1 MVMSYQIL
9 KRTVSVMSYF
19 CHQQGNGARNSQD
32 IERQRLKNGGSDSL
46 KETWTSKTI
55 LDPRKA
61 YLKRWNVGF
70 VLSCMIA
77 VSLDPLF
84 FYLPVINEEK
94 KCIRLDKKLWITA
107 IVMRS
112 FFDIIYLLHIIL
124 QFRTG
129 FIDKKL
135 QKSGKSELNTDAW
148 KIAQKYLWPWFL
160 FDIITILPIPQ
171 VVTLT
176 IFSEMRGTKSSNKV
190 KFLNTIV
197 LFQYVPRVS
206 QIYLSWR
213 KLITNNKKFDR
224 IVLVKA
230 SLNFIL
236 YILAGHVLG
245 AFWYFFSTQRLA
257 ACWHE
262 ACDQH
267 RSRCVGVSFDCDHSF
282 GNLSF
287 LNDTCSLNDTK
298 NATSF
303 DFGIFLKALQSGVLE
318 SEDFPQKLF
327 YSFWWGMR
335 NLSSLGQNLET
346 SNYVW
351 ENCFALGISIFGL
364 VLFLYFMGNLQM
376 YMQWTA
382 TKSVKNW
389 DKVRKKMKS
398 SKRQKQQK
406 TMRSWISQRA
416 FNDTIKREII
426 RNIDQR
432 FEEDED
438 VYVENL
444 IPDLPP
450 ELQNNVKRHLCLDLL
465 KNLKFVKDNV
475 KQEQLLLKICDSLKP
490 KFYKEHCYIVQEGDP
505 IDAVFFITEG
515 TVWTCTSSSNGGEDS
530 QHAERLEKNFFGEE
544 LLEWVMKSSSA
555 DMYNLSKL
563 PVHSKTLKTHTKVEA
578 FALMASDLKQI
589 WHSKLSRLGPGGLQY
604 QAASR
609 VQRIWHRHRD
619 HPKPDDAVV
628 ESKEP
633 SILQRV

>member
-9 KRTVSVMSYF
+9 KKTVSVMSYF

-32 IERQRLKNGGSDSL
+32 IERQLLKNGGSDSV

-61 YLKRWNVGF
+61 FLKRWNVGF
-70 VLSCMIA
+70 VLSCVIA

-84 FYLPVINEEK
+84 FYLPVINEDK

-107 IVMRS
+107 IVLRS
-112 FFDIIYLLHIIL
+112 FFDIIHLLHIIL

-135 QKSGKSELNTDAW
+135 LKSGKSELNTDAW

-171 VVTLT
+171 V
-176 IFSEMRGTKSSNKV
+176 
-190 KFLNTIV
+190 
-197 LFQYVPRVS
+197 
-206 QIYLSWR
+206 
-213 KLITNNKKFDR
+213 
-224 IVLVKA
+224 
-230 SLNFIL
+230 
-236 YILAGHVLG
+236 LG

-257 ACWHE
+257 ACWHK
-262 ACDQH
+262 ACDQNH
-267 RSRCVGVSFDCDHSF
+267 SRCVGISFDCDRSF

-287 LNDTCSLNDTK
+287 INEFCPINTK
-298 NATSF
+298 NTTSF

-346 SNYVW
+346 SNYIW

-398 SKRQKQQK
+398 RKRQKQQK
-406 TMRSWISQRA
+406 TMRSWISQRG
-416 FNDTIKREII
+416 FDSTIKREII

-450 ELQNNVKRHLCLDLL
+450 DLQNNVKRHLCLNLL
-465 KNLKFVKDNV
+465 KNLKFVKDNGLAA
-475 KQEQLLLKICDSLKP
+475 KHEQLLLKICDSLKP
-490 KFYKEHCYIVQEGDP
+490 KFYQEQSYIVQEGDP

-544 LLEWVMKSSSA
+544 LLEWVMKASSA

-563 PVHSKTLKTHTKVEA
+563 PIYSKTLKTHTKVEA

-589 WHSKLSRLGPGGLQY
+589 WHSKLSRFGPEGLQS

-609 VQRIWHRHRD
+609 LQRGWRGHRD
-619 HPKPDDAVV
+619 HPKTDDAVV

-633 SILQRV
+633 SILQRI

>member
-1 MVMSYQIL
+1 
-9 KRTVSVMSYF
+9 
-19 CHQQGNGARNSQD
+19 
-32 IERQRLKNGGSDSL
+32 
-46 KETWTSKTI
+46 
-55 LDPRKA
+55 
-61 YLKRWNVGF
+61 
-70 VLSCMIA
+70 
-77 VSLDPLF
+77 
-84 FYLPVINEEK
+84 
-94 KCIRLDKKLWITA
+94 
-107 IVMRS
+107 
-112 FFDIIYLLHIIL
+112 
-124 QFRTG
+124 
-129 FIDKKL
+129 
-135 QKSGKSELNTDAW
+135 
-148 KIAQKYLWPWFL
+148 
-160 FDIITILPIPQ
+160 
-171 VVTLT
+171 
-176 IFSEMRGTKSSNKV
+176 
-190 KFLNTIV
+190 
-197 LFQYVPRVS
+197 
-206 QIYLSWR
+206 
-213 KLITNNKKFDR
+213 
-224 IVLVKA
+224 
-230 SLNFIL
+230 
-236 YILAGHVLG
+236 
-245 AFWYFFSTQRLA
+245 
-257 ACWHE
+257 
-262 ACDQH
+262 
-267 RSRCVGVSFDCDHSF
+267 
-282 GNLSF
+282 
-287 LNDTCSLNDTK
+287 
-298 NATSF
+298 
-303 DFGIFLKALQSGVLE
+303 
-318 SEDFPQKLF
+318 
-327 YSFWWGMR
+327 
-335 NLSSLGQNLET
+335 
-346 SNYVW
+346 
-351 ENCFALGISIFGL
+351 
-364 VLFLYFMGNLQM
+364 MGNLQM

-406 TMRSWISQRA
+406 TMRSWISQRG
-416 FNDTIKREII
+416 FDGTIKREII

-450 ELQNNVKRHLCLDLL
+450 DLQNNVKRYLCLDLL

>member
-1 MVMSYQIL
+1 LSTISITQFILHLNEKQREPDTTASRQQLRVASYRGLGALHICIL
-9 KRTVSVMSYF
+9 QCEGPKLLSRALNRGHDCYELFLPSTRER
-19 CHQQGNGARNSQD
+19 CKD
-32 IERQRLKNGGSDSL
+32 IERQRLKNGGSDSV

-61 YLKRWNVGF
+61 FLKRWNVGF

-135 QKSGKSELNTDAW
+135 LKSGKSELNTDAW

-267 RSRCVGVSFDCDHSF
+267 RSRCVGISFDCDHSF

-406 TMRSWISQRA
+406 TMRSWISKRG
-416 FNDTIKREII
+416 FDGTIKREII
-426 RNIDQR
+426 WNIDQR

-450 ELQNNVKRHLCLDLL
+450 DLQNNVKRYLCLDLL
-465 KNLKFVKDNV
+465 KNEHYASKFKGIFYCSEILRLVILNV
-475 KQEQLLLKICDSLKP
+475 FCS
-490 KFYKEHCYIVQEGDP
+490 KF
-505 IDAVFFITEG
+505 
-515 TVWTCTSSSNGGEDS
+515 
-530 QHAERLEKNFFGEE
+530 L
-544 LLEWVMKSSSA
+544 
-555 DMYNLSKL
+555 
-563 PVHSKTLKTHTKVEA
+563 
-578 FALMASDLKQI
+578 
-589 WHSKLSRLGPGGLQY
+589 
-604 QAASR
+604 
-609 VQRIWHRHRD
+609 
-619 HPKPDDAVV
+619 
-628 ESKEP
+628 
-633 SILQRV
+633 

>member
-1 MVMSYQIL
+1 
-9 KRTVSVMSYF
+9 MSYF

-32 IERQRLKNGGSDSL
+32 IERQLLKNGGSDSV

-61 YLKRWNVGF
+61 FLKRWNVGF
-70 VLSCMIA
+70 VLSCVIA

-84 FYLPVINEEK
+84 FYLPVINEDK

-107 IVMRS
+107 IVLRS
-112 FFDIIYLLHIIL
+112 FFDIIHLLHIIL

-135 QKSGKSELNTDAW
+135 LKSGKSELNTDAW

-176 IFSEMRGTKSSNKV
+176 IFSEMRGTKSSKKV
-190 KFLNTIV
+190 KFLNSIV

-257 ACWHE
+257 ACWHK
-262 ACDQH
+262 ACDQNH
-267 RSRCVGVSFDCDHSF
+267 SRCVGISFDCDRSF

-287 LNDTCSLNDTK
+287 INEFCPINTK
-298 NATSF
+298 NTTSF

-335 NLSSLGQNLET
+335 NLRWKIDPHTFVKPIISLLLPPQTLGAVIILKVLVLMGCGVLLVKTLKQVTTYGKTALHLVFPSLDWYYFYISWEICRCTCSGRQQNL
-346 SNYVW
+346 
-351 ENCFALGISIFGL
+351 LKIGIS
-364 VLFLYFMGNLQM
+364 
-376 YMQWTA
+376 
-382 TKSVKNW
+382 
-389 DKVRKKMKS
+389 
-398 SKRQKQQK
+398 
-406 TMRSWISQRA
+406 
-416 FNDTIKREII
+416 TIKREII

-450 ELQNNVKRHLCLDLL
+450 DLQNNVKRHLCLNLL
-465 KNLKFVKDNV
+465 KNLKFVKDNGLAA
-475 KQEQLLLKICDSLKP
+475 KHEQLLLKICDSLKP
-490 KFYKEHCYIVQEGDP
+490 KFYQEQSYIVQEGDP

-544 LLEWVMKSSSA
+544 LLEWVMKASSA

-563 PVHSKTLKTHTKVEA
+563 PIYSKTLKTHTKVEA

-589 WHSKLSRLGPGGLQY
+589 WHSKLSRFGPEGLQS

-609 VQRIWHRHRD
+609 LQRGWRGHRD
-619 HPKPDDAVV
+619 HPKTDDAVV

-633 SILQRV
+633 SILQRI